1 MGITKTLFI
10 IFLPILLLGQVDTVS
25 FEQINSFEQ
34 IKIIP
39 GSTVPDFSALDE
51 TEEIRQLS
59 ELKGEKNLV
68 LIFFRGY
75 W

>member
-1 MGITKTLFI
+1 MRITKILFI
-10 IFLPILLLGQVDTVS
+10 LFLPSLLLGQVDTVS
-25 FEQINSFEQ
+25 FEI

-51 TEEIRQLS
+51 TKEIRQLS
-59 ELKGEKNLV
+59 ELKGKKNLI

>member
-10 IFLPILLLGQVDTVS
+10 IFLPILLLGQVETV
-25 FEQINSFEQ
+25 SFEQ

-59 ELKGEKNLV
+59 ELKGKKNLIM
-68 LIFFRGY
+68 IFFRGY

>member
-1 MGITKTLFI
+1 MRITKTLFI
-10 IFLPILLLGQVDTVS
+10 IFLPILLLGQVDTV
-25 FEQINSFEQ
+25 SFEQ

-59 ELKGEKNLV
+59 ELKGKKNLIM
-68 LIFFRGY
+68 IFFRGY

>member
-25 FEQINSFEQ
+25 FEQI
-34 IKIIP
+34 KIIP

-51 TEEIRQLS
+51 NEEIRQLS
-59 ELKGEKNLV
+59 ELKGKKNLIM
-68 LIFFRGY
+68 IFFRGY

>member
-1 MGITKTLFI
+1 MRITKILFI
-10 IFLPILLLGQVDTVS
+10 IFLPILLLGQVDTV
-25 FEQINSFEQ
+25 SFEQ

-59 ELKGEKNLV
+59 ELKGKKNLIM
-68 LIFFRGY
+68 IFFRGY

>member
-1 MGITKTLFI
+1 MKFLKPIFI
-10 IFLPILLLGQVDTVS
+10 FFLPISLFAQADTVS
-25 FEQINSFEQ
+25 YDQ

-39 GSTVPDFSALDE
+39 GSTVPDFSALND
-51 TEEIRQLS
+51 TEKIRQLS
-59 ELKGEKNLV
+59 ELKGKKNLV

>member
-1 MGITKTLFI
+1 MGITKILFI
-10 IFLPILLLGQVDTVS
+10 IFLPILLLGQVDTV
-25 FEQINSFEQ
+25 SFEQ

-59 ELKGEKNLV
+59 ELKGKKNLIM
-68 LIFFRGY
+68 IFFRGY

>member
-10 IFLPILLLGQVDTVS
+10 IFLPILLLGQADTV
-25 FEQINSFEQ
+25 SFEQ

-59 ELKGEKNLV
+59 ELKGKKNLIM
-68 LIFFRGY
+68 IFFRGY

>member
-10 IFLPILLLGQVDTVS
+10 IFLPILLLSQVDTV
-25 FEQINSFEQ
+25 SFEQ

-59 ELKGEKNLV
+59 ELKGKKNLIM
-68 LIFFRGY
+68 IFFRGY

>member
-25 FEQINSFEQ
+25 FEQI
-34 IKIIP
+34 KIIP

-51 TEEIRQLS
+51 TEKIRQLS
-59 ELKGEKNLV
+59 ELKGKKNLIM
-68 LIFFRGY
+68 IFFRGY

>member
-10 IFLPILLLGQVDTVS
+10 IFLPILLLGQVDTV
-25 FEQINSFEQ
+25 SFEQ

-59 ELKGEKNLV
+59 KLKGEKNLI

>member
-1 MGITKTLFI
+1 MRLGKAIL
-10 IFLPILLLGQVDTVS
+10 ILLFPIVLLSQTDTVS
-25 FEQINSFEQ
+25 YDQ

-59 ELKGEKNLV
+59 ELKGRKNLI

>member
-10 IFLPILLLGQVDTVS
+10 IFLPILLLGQVDTV
-25 FEQINSFEQ
+25 SFEQ

-59 ELKGEKNLV
+59 ELKGEKNLIM
-68 LIFFRGY
+68 IFFRGY

>member
-10 IFLPILLLGQVDTVS
+10 IFLPILLLGQADTVS
-25 FEQINSFEQ
+25 FEK

-59 ELKGEKNLV
+59 KLKGKKNLI

>member
-1 MGITKTLFI
+1 MRITKILFI
-10 IFLPILLLGQVDTVS
+10 IFLPILLLGQVDTV
-25 FEQINSFEQ
+25 SFEQ

-51 TEEIRQLS
+51 TEEIHQLS
-59 ELKGEKNLV
+59 ELKGKKNLIM
-68 LIFFRGY
+68 IFFRGY

>member
-10 IFLPILLLGQVDTVS
+10 IFLPILLLGQVDTV
-25 FEQINSFEQ
+25 SFEQ

-59 ELKGEKNLV
+59 KLKGKKNLIM
-68 LIFFRGY
+68 IFFRGY

>member
-10 IFLPILLLGQVDTVS
+10 IFLPILFFGQVDTV
-25 FEQINSFEQ
+25 SFEQ

-59 ELKGEKNLV
+59 ELKGKKNLIM
-68 LIFFRGY
+68 IFFRGY

>member
-10 IFLPILLLGQVDTVS
+10 IFLPILLLSQVDSV
-25 FEQINSFEQ
+25 SFEQ

-59 ELKGEKNLV
+59 ELKGEKNLIM
-68 LIFFRGY
+68 IFFCGY

>member
-1 MGITKTLFI
+1 MKFLKPIFI
-10 IFLPILLLGQVDTVS
+10 FFLPISLFAQADTVS
-25 FEQINSFEQ
+25 YDQ

-39 GSTVPDFSALDE
+39 GSTVPDFSAFDD

-59 ELKGEKNLV
+59 KLKGKKNLV

>member
-1 MGITKTLFI
+1 MGIIKTLFI

-25 FEQINSFEQ
+25 FEKIN
-34 IKIIP
+34 IIP

-59 ELKGEKNLV
+59 ELKGKKNLI

>member
-1 MGITKTLFI
+1 MRITKILFI
-10 IFLPILLLGQVDTVS
+10 LFLPSLLLSQVDTVS
-25 FEQINSFEQ
+25 FEK

-51 TEEIRQLS
+51 TKEIRQLS
-59 ELKGEKNLV
+59 ELKGKKNLI

>member
-1 MGITKTLFI
+1 MGIIKTLFI
-10 IFLPILLLGQVDTVS
+10 IFLPILLLGQVDTV
-25 FEQINSFEQ
+25 SFEQ

-59 ELKGEKNLV
+59 ELKGKKNLIM
-68 LIFFRGY
+68 IFFRGY

>member
-10 IFLPILLLGQVDTVS
+10 IFLPILLLGQVDTV
-25 FEQINSFEQ
+25 SFEQ

-59 ELKGEKNLV
+59 ELKGKKNLIM
-68 LIFFRGY
+68 IFFRGY

>member
-10 IFLPILLLGQVDTVS
+10 IFLPILLLSQVDTV
-25 FEQINSFEQ
+25 SFEQ

-59 ELKGEKNLV
+59 ELKGKKNLI

>member
-10 IFLPILLLGQVDTVS
+10 IFLPILLLGQVDTV
-25 FEQINSFEQ
+25 SFEQ

-59 ELKGEKNLV
+59 ELKGKIGRAHV
-68 LIFFRGY
+68 
-75 W
+75 

>member
-1 MGITKTLFI
+1 MRITKTLFI

-25 FEQINSFEQ
+25 FEQI
-34 IKIIP
+34 KIIP
-39 GSTVPDFSALDE
+39 GSTVPDFSTLDE

-59 ELKGEKNLV
+59 ELKGKKNLIF
-68 LIFFRGY
+68 IFFRGY

>member
-25 FEQINSFEQ
+25 FEQI
-34 IKIIP
+34 KIIP

-51 TEEIRQLS
+51 TKEIRQLS
-59 ELKGEKNLV
+59 ELKGKKNLIM
-68 LIFFRGY
+68 IFFRGY

>member
-10 IFLPILLLGQVDTVS
+10 IFLPILLLGQVDTV
-25 FEQINSFEQ
+25 SFEQ

-59 ELKGEKNLV
+59 ELKGRKNLV

>member
-10 IFLPILLLGQVDTVS
+10 IFLPILLLSQVDSV
-25 FEQINSFEQ
+25 SFEQ

-59 ELKGEKNLV
+59 ELKGKKNLIM
-68 LIFFRGY
+68 IFFRGY

>member
-1 MGITKTLFI
+1 MRITKTLFI
-10 IFLPILLLGQVDTVS
+10 IFFPILLLSQVDTV
-25 FEQINSFEQ
+25 SFEQ

-59 ELKGEKNLV
+59 ELKGKKNLI

>member
-10 IFLPILLLGQVDTVS
+10 IFLPILLLGQADTVS
-25 FEQINSFEQ
+25 FEK

-59 ELKGEKNLV
+59 ELKGKKNLIM
-68 LIFFRGY
+68 IFFRGY

>member
-10 IFLPILLLGQVDTVS
+10 IFLPILLLGQVDTV
-25 FEQINSFEQ
+25 SFEQ

-59 ELKGEKNLV
+59 ELKGKMNLIM
-68 LIFFRGY
+68 IFFRGY

>member
-1 MGITKTLFI
+1 MRITKILFI
-10 IFLPILLLGQVDTVS
+10 LFLPTLLLGQVDTVS
-25 FEQINSFEQ
+25 FEI

-59 ELKGEKNLV
+59 ELKGKKNLI

>member
-1 MGITKTLFI
+1 MKFLKPIFI
-10 IFLPILLLGQVDTVS
+10 FFLPISLFAQADTVS
-25 FEQINSFEQ
+25 YDQ

-39 GSTVPDFSALDE
+39 GSTVPDFSALDD

-59 ELKGEKNLV
+59 KLKGKKNLV

>member
-10 IFLPILLLGQVDTVS
+10 IFLPIFLLGQVDTVS
-25 FEQINSFEQ
+25 FEK

-59 ELKGEKNLV
+59 ELKGKKNLIM
-68 LIFFRGY
+68 IFFRGY